1 MIFFFISISALL
13 QQRIKD
19 MESRQE
25 ILEKTHKLETE
36 KQTLSQNLEKY
47 MMLKKNKEN
56 ELLQAQAKIKD
67 LEKQMKENS

>member
-1 MIFFFISISALL
+1 ML

-56 ELLQAQAKIKD
+56 ELLQTQAKLKD
-67 LEKQMKENS
+67 LEKQMKENL